1 MESIP
6 YGLGTGAN
14 LLKRIAPGS
23 MERVNISIQHQ
34 NKMGKKIIEEAGGK
48 EAYDAMARK
57 KRGSKTITLDLS
69 DKKGIVFGE

>member
-1 MESIP
+1 
-6 YGLGTGAN
+6 
-14 LLKRIAPGS
+14 

-48 EAYDAMARK
+48 DAYDVMARK
-57 KRGSKTITLDLS
+57 KRASQAPTLDLS